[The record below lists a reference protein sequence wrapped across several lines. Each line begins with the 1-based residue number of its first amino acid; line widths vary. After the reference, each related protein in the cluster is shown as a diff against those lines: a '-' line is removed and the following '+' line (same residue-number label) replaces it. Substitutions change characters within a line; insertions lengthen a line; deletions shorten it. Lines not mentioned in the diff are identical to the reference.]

1 MLNTAYSKLL
11 EGEEMKKLYK
21 TLLAAS
27 AFALLPSLAS
37 AGSSTGLVS
46 KIYVHSPNEDY
57 SDIGAGV
64 MMFKVGNI
72 SSRPGCAKMNEWSI
86 GLNTHLGRT
95 MHKTLLAAMVANKTV
110 EVHGTGYCE
119 DWKDREKPY
128 YIVVK

>member
-1 MLNTAYSKLL
+1 
-11 EGEEMKKLYK
+11 MKKLYIS
-21 TLLAAS
+21 LLAAS

-46 KIYVHSPNEDY
+46 KIYVHSYNKDY
-57 SDIGAGV
+57 TDINAGV
-64 MMFKVGNI
+64 IMFKVDNI
-72 SSRPGCAKMNEWSI
+72 SNRPECARMNEWSI

-110 EVHGTGYCE
+110 EVHGSGGCA